1 MTVKEIPVKIRC
13 IEYRQDKTD
22 VDYGTCLY
30 ARFYFNLEKYE
41 LNIISDLGNYAYQW
55 APTPERESFL
65 KLMVRVNSDYLLEKL
80 CQKEFEYEA
89 TKENFYSYVEEE
101 EDKER
106 LDEIFEEIELK
117 YIPDNGETFIEMFEH
132 ENDGWWNDVYEY
144 LIYDYTPSQKKIV
157 KVFEESIQPIIK
169 NLLASD
175 ES

>member
-55 APTPERESFL
+55 VPTPERESFL
-65 KLMVRVNSDYLLEKL
+65 KLMARVNGCYLLEKL
-80 CQKEFEYEA
+80 CQEEFEYEA

-101 EDKER
+101 EDKKR

-117 YIPDNGETFIEMFEH
+117 YIPDKGETFIQMFEQ

-144 LIYDYTPSQKKIV
+144 LIYDYKPSQKKIV

-169 NLLASD
+169 DLLASD
-175 ES
+175 ET